1 MPISLPR
8 PTTARKAK
16 GPAAPSAGQDQDGAS
31 GASPDASGP
40 DASVQPAG
48 PDPIAAPPVST
59 DRSTAI
65 YGHDAGNGDIL
76 EIPVKLIAPNPH
88 NDRDTGDV
96 SAEAAHIKVK
106 GLLQPISVMR
116 AALYLAQWEESLLAN
131 PRTAPL
137 VPAVRDAQWVIV
149 FGERRWLATTE
160 AGLKKIDAI
169 VRDDLIEDSEEIITA
184 ENLLR
189 KNPSPLEEA
198 RQFRRFVDEKGMS
211 YADVELVSG
220 RSKGHISK
228 RIALLSYSPTLQTAI
243 RDGSVG
249 PTSAKEVADAVPDH
263 ELQAAVV
270 RVMLGDPPVHYQT
283 AIAAVLAGRTD
294 LVDAQSGHLP
304 EQGSLKG
311 AETSGADT
319 GQGAGSASHG
329 GGSERPHETDTSN
342 GTASAGHGPGQL
354 ARQKATAKPT
364 KEQQQAADRR
374 AAATARANVC
384 RDLLKASVGIDS
396 APLVNSVF
404 LTRFNQ
410 TAAHAT
416 AYGWLQAAGVAE
428 VEADSAA
435 NYFPAVLDTARPEL
449 IAQAV
454 LAVALAGAEIRASDQ
469 RRAGY
474 DTQDKAY
481 IEFLRAHG
489 GYTATTAWELEQL
502 GLSAHLPQPSVSP
515 EGSLHV

>member
-31 GASPDASGP
+31 GTSPETSGADSSP
-40 DASVQPAG
+40 PPAG
-48 PDPIAAPPVST
+48 PTPAAAAPVAT

-96 SAEAAHIKVK
+96 SAEAAHIKAK

-228 RIALLSYSPTLQTAI
+228 RIALLSYSPSLQAAI

-249 PTSAKEVADAVPDH
+249 PTIAKEIADAVPEH
-263 ELQAAVV
+263 EQQAAVV

-294 LVDAQSGHLP
+294 LTDDQSNHLP
-304 EQGSLKG
+304 EQVNPEG
-311 AETSGADT
+311 AETAGAVSAGNGTSDTVGADT
-319 GQGAGSASHG
+319 GQGAGTASPDN
-329 GGSERPHETDTSN
+329 GSERSHETGTPN
-342 GTASAGHGPGQL
+342 RTATASPKPGQP
-354 ARQKATAKPT
+354 AQQKAPAKPT
-364 KEQQQAADRR
+364 KEQQQ
-374 AAATARANVC
+374 TA
-384 RDLLKASVGIDS
+384 
-396 APLVNSVF
+396 
-404 LTRFNQ
+404 
-410 TAAHAT
+410 
-416 AYGWLQAAGVAE
+416 
-428 VEADSAA
+428 
-435 NYFPAVLDTARPEL
+435 
-449 IAQAV
+449 
-454 LAVALAGAEIRASDQ
+454 
-469 RRAGY
+469 
-474 DTQDKAY
+474 
-481 IEFLRAHG
+481 
-489 GYTATTAWELEQL
+489 
-502 GLSAHLPQPSVSP
+502 
-515 EGSLHV
+515 